1 VHLAEAVGFAP
12 QQPAPIHAYLL
23 NLRQFIFFQ
32 KAGAVRIVVQ
42 YAEDA
47 LAISH
52 RLPDLAQ
59 IKGRAVILCSMN
71 LRQIIG
77 EGLHP
82 IIVQIG
88 CPILFDPLQVEE
100 VLLALDLL
108 HEQEVFPGLP
118 CRDQLAFLG
127 EVAHIQGPDVPGKM
141 IKGGILPDHYP
152 GPIGEVIVA
161 EAVLYS
167 HGGEDGRALFAF
179 GLILHQ

>member
-1 VHLAEAVGFAP
+1 MHLAEAVGFAP
-12 QQPAPIHAYLL
+12 QQPAPIHANLL
-23 NLRQFIFFQ
+23 NLRQFIFSQ
-32 KAGAVRIVVQ
+32 KAGSIRIVVQ
-42 YAEDA
+42 YAEDT
-47 LAISH
+47 LAIPY
-52 RLPDLAQ
+52 RLPDLTQVKRWA
-59 IKGRAVILCSMN
+59 IILCGMN
-71 LRQIIG
+71 LSQIAG

-88 CPILFDPLQVEE
+88 CPVFFDPLQVEE

-108 HEQEVFPGLP
+108 HEQEILSSISR
-118 CRDQLAFLG
+118 RDQLAFLC
-127 EVAHIQGPDVPGKM
+127 EVAHIQGPGVIWKV